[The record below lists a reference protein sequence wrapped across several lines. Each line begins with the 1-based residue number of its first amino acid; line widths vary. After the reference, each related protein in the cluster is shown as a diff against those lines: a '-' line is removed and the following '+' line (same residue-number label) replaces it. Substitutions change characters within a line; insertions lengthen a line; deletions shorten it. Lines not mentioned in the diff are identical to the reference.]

1 MTYLNILWEPSAYV
15 TVVILGLINLIV
27 SYKWLSE
34 TKGIN
39 LDDVRLHSDVVADQ
53 PNGIGEDMEKAKML
67 KTN

>member
-1 MTYLNILWEPSAYV
+1 M
-15 TVVILGLINLIV
+15 TVVILGLINLMV

-39 LDDVRLHSDVVADQ
+39 LDDVRLHSEVADQ
-53 PNGIGEDMEKAKML
+53 PNEIGENTEKAKMI